1 MNRFSPRRQPE
12 LATSLWYQFIR
23 SPLAVD
29 RLIIRRTPLATLQ
42 TFYWSNLLWTAFIVS
57 LGQVFSIPFPDRAF
71 LHGIYAFI
79 LVLLGGVILA
89 YPGMM
94 VMDTI
99 SSRLGIYSHDATRR
113 ALLMAMSPW
122 FLVIGAT
129 FVWSP
134 TFVLPAISL
143 ILTTYVLISGLVH
156 SQRIAWRDAAL
167 TTAGLA
173 IMILLVLWA
182 MFWLFGWDIY
192 AV

>member
-12 LATSLWYQFIR
+12 FAMSLWYQFIH

-29 RLIIRRTPLATLQ
+29 RLLIRHTPAATFQ
-42 TFYWSNLLWTAFIVS
+42 TFYWSNLLWTALIVS

-71 LHGIYAFI
+71 LHGIYGFI
-79 LVLLGGVILA
+79 LILLGGVILL

-94 VMDTI
+94 VMDII
-99 SSRLGIYSHDATRR
+99 STRLGVYSHDATRR
-113 ALLMAMSPW
+113 NILMAVSPW
-122 FLVIGAT
+122 FIVIGAA
-129 FVWSP
+129 FVLSP
-134 TFVLPAISL
+134 SFILPAISL

-156 SQRIAWRDAAL
+156 GQRITWRDAAL

-173 IMILLVLWA
+173 IMILFVLGV

>member
-1 MNRFSPRRQPE
+1 MNRFSPRRQPPQ
-12 LATSLWYQFIR
+12 AAGLWYQFIR

-29 RLIIRRTPLATLQ
+29 RLLIRHPGAALQ

-71 LHGIYAFI
+71 LHGIYGFI
-79 LVLLGGVILA
+79 LVLLGGVILL

-99 SSRLGIYSHDATRR
+99 STRLGIYSHDATRR
-113 ALLMAMSPW
+113 AILMAMSPW
-122 FLVIGAT
+122 FIVIGAA
-129 FVWSP
+129 FVLSP
-134 TFVLPAISL
+134 TFIVPAISL
-143 ILTTYVLISGLVH
+143 IVAMYVLVSGLVH
-156 SQRIAWRDAAL
+156 GQRITWRDAAV

-173 IMILLVLWA
+173 IMLVGVLWI